1 MRINDKACLYN
12 AVGSIFSV
20 PQDLS
25 YLKEDSG
32 LRTLFLVLQEES
44 CKGTYS
50 TYDRRWEVY
59 CELRT

>member
-1 MRINDKACLYN
+1 MQINDKACLHN

-32 LRTLFLVLQEES
+32 LRALFLVLQEES
-44 CKGTYS
+44 RKGMYS
-50 TYDRRWEVY
+50 TYVCR
-59 CELRT
+59 